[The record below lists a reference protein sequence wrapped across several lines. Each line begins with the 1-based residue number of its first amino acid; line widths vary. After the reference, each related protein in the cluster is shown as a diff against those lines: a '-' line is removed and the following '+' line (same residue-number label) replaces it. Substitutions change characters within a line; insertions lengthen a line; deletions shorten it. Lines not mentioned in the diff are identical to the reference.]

1 MRPKNEHKNSVITI
15 EKNTYIVKQ
24 KPNKYKPII
33 SVSYS
38 AWGQDLINITLTQ
51 L

>member
-1 MRPKNEHKNSVITI
+1 MSIKIAI
-15 EKNTYIVKQ
+15 EKNTYIKQ

-38 AWGQDLINITLTQ
+38 ACGQDLINITLTQ

>member
-15 EKNTYIVKQ
+15 DKNTYIVKQ
-24 KPNKYKPII
+24 KPNKYNA
-33 SVSYS
+33 SYS
-38 AWGQDLINITLTQ
+38 AWRRDLINITLTQ